1 MDAQGIAMH
10 AFDWDDHPPST
21 PSTTTALVGQLMHV
35 TILERE
41 LAEATATGSTCTE
54 TMVLRC
60 VAHFL
65 RQHIQGH
72 ARLQDQV
79 RARELARIV
88 LVHRALLH
96 N

>member
-1 MDAQGIAMH
+1 LGRS
-10 AFDWDDHPPST
+10 PSIYA
-21 PSTTTALVGQLMHV
+21 STVTTLLGQSMQL

-41 LAEATATGSTCTE
+41 LCEAATNN
-54 TMVLRC
+54 VVIQC

-72 ARLQDQV
+72 ARVQDQV

-88 LVHRALLH
+88 LVHRVLLH